1 MNAPLP
7 RRRAGAA
14 LLLAALMAPA
24 LPAHAQLVYSG
35 FGRIDQSD
43 ATFVSITSADMLGL
57 EAVPVRSYSC
67 AVAWGV
73 RTHGAHAGEA
83 LRTGTLTGATVGAGR
98 IRADVQ
104 QDLHA
109 LLYGRGGGVR
119 IVAGLAPTGSSR
131 QAEAAAVTLVR
142 RLDGLLAAAERMNP
156 ARPGVAAPTRLSAAL
171 AAFDD
176 YLDASASAFLAEPSD
191 ALLGVHAVLTR
202 MVNGGIESYGRL
214 ETAAV
219 PGGLA
224 CAAVMGERD
233 STPLDDSTREIPRP
247 FEMCIV
253 QESGPVKVFGQVT
266 PSGDS
271 LAFAGGTEQRLRDA
285 YPATA
290 SVTDAPWYHADAE
303 LVLGGVRYRKFGNP
317 HEMVPGSVGLF
328 ARHEGVN
335 VYAYPGVPRPL
346 RVFLPVSGCVF
357 QEYRLASSFSGVSG

>member
-14 LLLAALMAPA
+14 LLLASLAAAVPA
-24 LPAHAQLVYSG
+24 QAQLVYTG

-57 EAVPVRSYSC
+57 ESVPVRSYSC
-67 AVAWGV
+67 TVAWGV
-73 RTHGAHAGEA
+73 RIKGAEAGEA
-83 LRTGTLTGATVGAGR
+83 LAAGTLTGAAAGGAP

-109 LLYGRGGGVR
+109 LLYGRGSGVR

-131 QAEAAAVTLVR
+131 RAEAAAVTLVR
-142 RLDGLLAAAERMNP
+142 RLEGLLAAAERMNP
-156 ARPGVAAPTRLSAAL
+156 ARPGVAAPTRLSAAI

-176 YLDASASAFLAEPSD
+176 YLDASSTAFLAEPSD

-202 MVNGGIESYGRL
+202 MVNGGVENDGRV

-224 CAAVMGERD
+224 CAAVMGEED
-233 STPLDDSTREIPRP
+233 ITPLDDSTREEPRP
-247 FEMCIV
+247 FDMCTV
-253 QESGPVKVFGQVT
+253 QESGPVKIFGQIT

-271 LAFAGGTEQRLRDA
+271 LAFVQGTELRLRDA
-285 YPATA
+285 YPAPV
-290 SVTDAPWYHADAE
+290 SVTEFAWYHSGAE
-303 LVLGGVRYRKFGNP
+303 LRLGRDRYVKFGSTR
-317 HEMVPGSVGLF
+317 ELLPGSVALF
-328 ARHEGVN
+328 ARYEGVN
-335 VYAYPGVPRPL
+335 VYAAPGLPRPTI
-346 RVFLPVSGCVF
+346 VFLPVNGCVF
-357 QEYRLASSFSGVSG
+357 QGYTSASSSSNARG

>member
-1 MNAPLP
+1 MNAPLL

-14 LLLAALMAPA
+14 LLLAPLLAAV
-24 LPAHAQLVYSG
+24 PAHAQLVYNG

-57 EAVPVRSYSC
+57 ESVPVRSYSC

-73 RTHGAHAGEA
+73 RTHGASAGEA
-83 LRTGTLTGATVGAGR
+83 LRTGTLTGASVGAGR

-142 RLDGLLAAAERMNP
+142 RLDGLLAAAERMDP
-156 ARPGVAAPTRLSAAL
+156 ARPGVAAPTRLSAAIS
-171 AAFDD
+171 AFDD
-176 YLDASASAFLAEPSD
+176 YLDASSSAFLAEPSD

-202 MVNGGIESYGRL
+202 MVNGGIESYGRV

-224 CAAVMGERD
+224 CAAVMDEQDFTPID
-233 STPLDDSTREIPRP
+233 SSISEETRP
-247 FEMCIV
+247 FAMCEV
-253 QESGPVKVFGQVT
+253 QEAGPVQVYGGIT
-266 PSGDS
+266 GSGDS
-271 LAFAGGTEQRLRDA
+271 LAYVDGTERPLRDA
-285 YPATA
+285 YPAVA
-290 SVTDAPWYHADAE
+290 SVTDAAWYHGDAE

-317 HEMVPGSVGLF
+317 REMVPGSVALF
-328 ARHEGVN
+328 TRHEGVN
-335 VYAYPGVPRPL
+335 VYAAPGVPRP
-346 RVFLPVSGCVF
+346 RVVYLPVNGCVF
-357 QEYRLASSFSGVSG
+357 HEYRLASSFSGVSG